1 MITNIQVQ
9 ICRTD
14 TEDVVRIWIE
24 YHLLLIKV
32 TTYKSMSFSYLN
44 SFIHSIQYYK

>member
-1 MITNIQVQ
+1 MFTNIQVQ

-24 YHLLLIKV
+24 YQLLIKV
-32 TTYKSMSFSYLN
+32 ATYKSVPFSYLN
-44 SFIHSIQYYK
+44 SFVHSIQYYK